1 MVRVKHKACIDW
13 GTLVPGRLNLHN
25 KPITLFTAGAVIGLN
40 IVASIGV
47 ILYALAVPV
56 MFIASGQAQGPGGL
70 AIIVMAPLLLYTIAQ
85 AAVVIVVGY
94 VLLKGIYRW
103 SSPSIIMSAVLSS
116 FAFITL
122 FAAAASQ
129 YGATSSPVGIGLLCF
144 FAMTPLVMGVIAYND
159 LRYRL
164 PKIKKQL
171 EMAQATVAQAEI
183 APPQRPQTASVV
195 FTISFVVVT
204 IVAIPVGYTIIRHAG
219 TEKRTVEEQQR
230 PAENTRAQEELR
242 RSELS
247 DAERVKED
255 CQKNTNPHSFG
266 AQLKAVRSIEGSDEL
281 MRLDIVTSHRSG
293 LRSSAIEVCPQA
305 TLTQDGQPIAFD
317 DVAPDTI
324 VTIRAIQRGAHTYVV
339 GAEVAD

>member
-1 MVRVKHKACIDW
+1 M
-13 GTLVPGRLNLHN
+13 PSRLNLQN

-47 ILYALAVPV
+47 ILYALASFAMYVASKEAKV
-56 MFIASGQAQGPGGL
+56 MGGL
-70 AIIVMAPLLLYTIAQ
+70 GLVVATPLLLYTIVQ

-103 SSPSIIMSAVLSS
+103 SSPSIIIGATLAS
-116 FAFITL
+116 FALITL

-129 YGATSSPVGIGLLCF
+129 FGAASSPVGIGLLCF

-171 EMAQATVAQAEI
+171 EVVQATAAQSEI
-183 APPQRPQTASVV
+183 VPPQRPRAASVV
-195 FTISFVVVT
+195 FIIGLVVVT
-204 IVAIPVGYTIIRHAG
+204 IVAIPVGYTIMRHAG
-219 TEKRTVEEQQR
+219 TEKRTAEEQQR

-247 DAERVKED
+247 DAERIKED
-255 CQKNTNPHSFG
+255 CQKNTNPHSYG

-293 LRSSAIEVCPQA
+293 LVPSTIEVCPQA
-305 TLTQDGQPIAFD
+305 TLTRDGQPLAFD